1 MRTYGRAAP
10 LNELR
15 AKDYA
20 IAAQPSAPPSMVDQ
34 GSQSGGATTD
44 ILSILWRRKFLI
56 AAIVLIAVALGY
68 LWAKSATPRY
78 TASAT
83 LKLDVYQPGIADI
96 ESVVSGITGDTREVR
111 SQLQI
116 LRSRLLLGRVVDA
129 LELHNDPEFNP
140 RLRPVDT
147 GTNYL
152 SLSYWL
158 IQAGI
163 LPEPPKE
170 RPQLPPAETRERAID
185 ALIARTT
192 VIPVHF
198 SFVFS
203 VSVQTESP
211 QKSAE
216 IANVIADQ
224 YILNQIEVKYD
235 ATATAA
241 GWLSNRVAELKTSLE
256 DAEEAVAEH
265 RATHELT
272 SEQAVGQLSQRLI
285 SLRQTLAEVGQS
297 RRDAE
302 AKLIE
307 LRRLFDANELTEVAK
322 LTGSIRLENL
332 ATTIEENGGP
342 SAQRNQ
348 AAVVRFNAEL
358 QAVLNRLR
366 REVTASEENI
376 SKLTA
381 SVTELELRQAEQSSN
396 MVVLRQ
402 LEREAQAASL
412 IYETFLSRLKETTVQ
427 EGVHKADAI
436 VISKA
441 RIPTSRSFPRYRTV
455 LAAALFIGL
464 FIAGAIVV
472 LLETIDQT
480 FSTPEEL
487 ERFTGLPLLGLIP
500 NAPVS
505 ARSNILKYAISRP
518 TSPFVEAIRNLRTSV
533 QLSGVDGDVKVVA
546 LASATEGE
554 GKTSLCLALGHSS
567 ATQANRKVLV
577 LDCDLR
583 RRRLTAA
590 LGGRGMPG
598 IIGYFSGD
606 KTIEEIIHRID
617 TAEFDVIFADKSP
630 KITADIFA
638 SQKFADLIAVVRER
652 YDFVIIDTPPVLA
665 LTDIRVIS
673 GLTDMLLFSISYKRT
688 KRRLVRAG
696 LSALAMTN
704 PKRIAV
710 VFNRMN
716 IGKSIGYY
724 GSYYY
729 NK

>member
-1 MRTYGRAAP
+1 M
-10 LNELR
+10 NELR

-20 IAAQPSAPPSMVDQ
+20 IAAQPSPALVESGAP
-34 GSQSGGATTD
+34 QSSSTTD
-44 ILSILWRRKFLI
+44 VLSIIWRRKFLI
-56 AAIVLIAVALGY
+56 GAIVIIALALGVM
-68 LWAKSATPRY
+68 WARSATPRY

-83 LKLDVYQPGIADI
+83 IKLDVYQPGIADI

-129 LELHNDPEFNP
+129 LDLTNDPEFNP
-140 RLRPVDT
+140 RLRPRNT
-147 GTNYL
+147 GPNYF
-152 SLSYWL
+152 SISYWL

-163 LPEPPKE
+163 FKAPTTTAVAEI
-170 RPQLPPAETRERAID
+170 PQDEIRDRAID

-192 VIPVHF
+192 VLPVHF

-203 VSVQTESP
+203 VSVQTEVP
-211 QKSAE
+211 QKSAD
-216 IANVIADQ
+216 IANVIAEQ
-224 YILNQIEVKYD
+224 YILNQIEVKYE
-235 ATATAA
+235 ATETAA
-241 GWLSNRVAELKTSLE
+241 NWLSNRVSELKVALE
-256 DAEEAVAEH
+256 KSEEEVAAH
-265 RATHELT
+265 RATNELT
-272 SEQAVGQLSQRLI
+272 SEEAVGQLAQRLI

-297 RRDAE
+297 RQDAQQ
-302 AKLIE
+302 KL
-307 LRRLFDANELTEVAK
+307 LDLQRLFDEKNLSGVAEP
-322 LTGSIRLENL
+322 TGSIRLENL
-332 ATTIEENGGP
+332 ANSIKQNGGP
-342 SAQRNQ
+342 DAQPNQ
-348 AAVVRFNAEL
+348 AAVVRSNAEL
-358 QAVLNRLR
+358 QAVLNRLK
-366 REVTASEENI
+366 REVSSSEQNI

-381 SVTELELRQAEQSSN
+381 SVTELEQRQGEQATN

-427 EGVHKADAI
+427 QGVHKADAI
-436 VISKA
+436 IISQA
-441 RIPTSRSFPRYRTV
+441 RVPKSRSFPRYRMV
-455 LAAALFIGL
+455 LGAALFIGL
-464 FIAGAIVV
+464 FVAGAIVV
-472 LLETIDQT
+472 LLETLDQT

-500 NAPVS
+500 NAPVT

-533 QLSGVDGDVKVVA
+533 QLSGVDGDVQVVA
-546 LASATEGE
+546 LASSTEGE
-554 GKTSLCLALGHSS
+554 GKTSLCLSLGHSS

-583 RRRLTAA
+583 RRRMTAA
-590 LGGRGMPG
+590 LGGRGMAG
-598 IIGYFSGD
+598 IIAYFSGT
-606 KTIEEIIHRID
+606 KTIDEIIHRVD

-638 SQKFADLIAVVRER
+638 SQKFADLIAECRKR
-652 YDFVIIDTPPVLA
+652 YDFIVIDTPPVLA
-665 LTDIRVIS
+665 LTDVRVIS
-673 GLTDMLLFSISYKRT
+673 GHTDMLLFTVGYKRT

-696 LSALAMTN
+696 LAALSMTK
-704 PKRIAV
+704 PKRIAA

-729 NK
+729 NG

>member
-1 MRTYGRAAP
+1 M
-10 LNELR
+10 NELR

-20 IAAQPSAPPSMVDQ
+20 LAAQPAPPTMVDQ
-34 GSQSGGATTD
+34 PSAASSAATD
-44 ILSILWRRKFLI
+44 VLSIVWRRKYLI
-56 AAIVLIAVALGY
+56 GAIVLVALVLGY
-68 LWAKSATPRY
+68 MWGKSATPRY
-78 TASAT
+78 TASTT

-129 LELHNDPEFNP
+129 MELTKDPEFNSRLKP
-140 RLRPVDT
+140 RDT
-147 GTNYL
+147 GPNYL
-152 SLSYWL
+152 SISYWL

-163 LPEPPKE
+163 LSPPKE
-170 RPQLPPAETRERAID
+170 APVREVPDAEVRERAVD
-185 ALIARTT
+185 ALIARTS
-192 VIPVHF
+192 VLPVHF

-216 IANVIADQ
+216 IANTIAEQ
-224 YILNQIEVKYD
+224 YILNQIEVKYK
-235 ATATAA
+235 ATEQAA
-241 GWLSNRVAELKTSLE
+241 SWLSNRVSQLKDALE
-256 DAEEAVAEH
+256 KSEEEVAKH
-265 RATHELT
+265 RAKHELT
-272 SEQAVGQLSQRLI
+272 NNEAVGQLSQRLI
-285 SLRQTLAEVGQS
+285 SLRATLAEVGQS
-297 RRDAE
+297 RSDAQARLE
-302 AKLIE
+302 ELQRLSDAKQLKTIAE
-307 LRRLFDANELTEVAK
+307 

-332 ATTIEENGGP
+332 AKAINQNGGVD
-342 SAQRNQ
+342 AQRNL
-348 AAVVRFNAEL
+348 AAVTRFNAEL
-358 QAVLNRLR
+358 QSVLNRLK
-366 REVTASEENI
+366 REVNSSEQNI
-376 SKLTA
+376 SKLQA
-381 SVTELELRQAEQSSN
+381 SVAELESRQSSQSTN
-396 MVVLRQ
+396 MVILRQ

-427 EGVHKADAI
+427 QGIHKADAI
-436 VISKA
+436 VISPA
-441 RIPTSRSFPRYRTV
+441 RVPKSRSFPRYRVV
-455 LAAALFIGL
+455 LSAALFIGL

-472 LLETIDQT
+472 ILETLDQT

-487 ERFTGLPLLGLIP
+487 ERFSGLPLLGLIP
-500 NAPVS
+500 NAPVT

-518 TSPFVEAIRNLRTSV
+518 TSPFVEAVRNLRTSV

-554 GKTSLCLALGHSS
+554 GKTSICLSLGHSN

-577 LDCDLR
+577 MDCDLR
-583 RRRLTAA
+583 RRRMTAA

-598 IIGYFSGD
+598 IIAYFSGS
-606 KTIEEIIHRID
+606 KTIDEVIHRVD

-638 SQKFADLIAVVRER
+638 SQKFADLIREVRSR
-652 YDFVIIDTPPVLA
+652 YDFIIIDTPPVLA

-673 GLTDMLLFSISYKRT
+673 GHTDMLLFSVTYKRT

-696 LSALAMTN
+696 LSALAMTK
-704 PKRIAV
+704 PKRIAM

-729 NK
+729 NS

>member
-1 MRTYGRAAP
+1 M
-10 LNELR
+10 NELR

-20 IAAQPSAPPSMVDQ
+20 IAAQPSPAIVESGAPQTS
-34 GSQSGGATTD
+34 SATD
-44 ILSILWRRKFLI
+44 VLSIVWRRKFLI
-56 AAIVLIAVALGY
+56 GAIVIVALALGV
-68 LWAKSATPRY
+68 LWARSATPRY

-129 LELHNDPEFNP
+129 LGLTNDAEFNP
-140 RLRPVDT
+140 RLRPRST
-147 GTNYL
+147 GPNYF

-158 IQAGI
+158 VQAGI
-163 LPEPPKE
+163 FRAPKTTSVTE
-170 RPQLPPAETRERAID
+170 ISQEEIRDRAID

-211 QKSAE
+211 EKSAE
-216 IANVIADQ
+216 IANVIAEQ
-224 YILNQIEVKYD
+224 YILNQIEVKYN
-235 ATATAA
+235 ATEQAA
-241 GWLSNRVAELKTSLE
+241 SWLSNRVSELKESLE
-256 DAEEAVAEH
+256 ESEEAIAAH
-265 RATHELT
+265 RAANELT
-272 SEQAVGQLSQRLI
+272 TDEAVDQLAQRLI
-285 SLRQTLAEVGQS
+285 SLRSTLAEVAQS
-297 RRDAE
+297 RIDAG
-302 AKLIE
+302 A
-307 LRRLFDANELTEVAK
+307 RLAELTALSEAGELSK
-322 LTGSIRLENL
+322 IAELTGSIRLENL
-332 ATTIEENGGP
+332 ANTIQQDGGP
-342 SAQRNQ
+342 DAEVNN
-348 AAVVRFNAEL
+348 AAVTRFNAEL
-358 QAVLNRLR
+358 QAVLNRLQ
-366 REVTASEENI
+366 REVSSSEQNV
-376 SKLTA
+376 SKLQA
-381 SVTELELRQAEQSSN
+381 SVAELESRQSDQSSN

-402 LEREAQAASL
+402 MEREAQAASL

-427 EGVHKADAI
+427 QGVHKADAI
-436 VISKA
+436 VISQA
-441 RIPTSRSFPRYRTV
+441 RVPKSRSFPRYRMV
-455 LAAALFIGL
+455 LGAALFIGL

-472 LLETIDQT
+472 LLETLDQT

-500 NAPVS
+500 NAPVT

-533 QLSGVDGDVKVVA
+533 QLSGVDGDVQVVA
-546 LASATEGE
+546 VASSTEGE
-554 GKTSLCLALGHSS
+554 GKTSLCLSLGHSS

-583 RRRLTAA
+583 RRRMTAA

-598 IIGYFSGD
+598 IIAYFSGT
-606 KTIEEIIHRID
+606 KTIDEIIHRVD
-617 TAEFDVIFADKSP
+617 SAEFDVIFADKSP

-638 SQKFADLIAVVRER
+638 SQKFADLIAECRDR
-652 YDFVIIDTPPVLA
+652 YDFIIIDTPPVLA
-665 LTDIRVIS
+665 LTDVRVIS
-673 GLTDMLLFSISYKRT
+673 GHTDMLLFAVGYKRT

-696 LSALAMTN
+696 LAALSMTK

-729 NK
+729 NS

>member
-1 MRTYGRAAP
+1 M
-10 LNELR
+10 NELR

-20 IAAQPSAPPSMVDQ
+20 IAAQPSPTLVE
-34 GSQSGGATTD
+34 SGGQPSATATD
-44 ILSILWRRKFLI
+44 VLTILWRRKFLI
-56 AAIVLIAVALGY
+56 AAIVFVALALGY
-68 LWAKSATPRY
+68 MWAKSATPRF

-129 LELHNDPEFNP
+129 LQLNNDPEFNP
-140 RLRPVDT
+140 RLRPVET
-147 GTNYL
+147 GPNYF
-152 SLSYWL
+152 SLGYWL
-158 IQAGI
+158 TASG
-163 LPEPPKE
+163 LRPEQPAVRK
-170 RPQLPPAETRERAID
+170 QLPPEETRERAID

-203 VSVQTESP
+203 VSVQTEDAK
-211 QKSAE
+211 KSAA
-216 IANVIADQ
+216 IANVIAEQ
-224 YILNQIEVKYD
+224 YILNQIEVKYE
-235 ATATAA
+235 ATETAA
-241 GWLSNRVAELKTSLE
+241 NWLSNRVSELKVALE
-256 DAEEAVAEH
+256 KSEEEVAAH
-265 RATHELT
+265 RATNELT
-272 SEQAVGQLSQRLI
+272 SEEAVGQLAQRLI

-297 RRDAE
+297 RQDAQQ
-302 AKLIE
+302 KL
-307 LRRLFDANELTEVAK
+307 LDLQRLFDEKNLSGVAE

-332 ATTIEENGGP
+332 ANSIKQNGGP
-342 SAQRNQ
+342 DAQRNQ

-358 QAVLNRLR
+358 QAVLNRLK
-366 REVTASEENI
+366 REVSSSEQNI

-381 SVTELELRQAEQSSN
+381 SVTELEQRQGAQATN

-427 EGVHKADAI
+427 QGVHKADAI

-441 RIPTSRSFPRYRTV
+441 RVPNSRSFPRYRTV

-464 FIAGAIVV
+464 FVAGAIVV
-472 LLETIDQT
+472 LLETMDQT

-500 NAPVS
+500 NAPVT
-505 ARSNILKYAISRP
+505 ARGNILKYAISRP

-533 QLSGVDGDVKVVA
+533 QLSGVDGDVQVVA
-546 LASATEGE
+546 LASASEGE
-554 GKTSLCLALGHSS
+554 GKTSLCLSLGHSS

-606 KTIEEIIHRID
+606 KTIDEIIHRVD

-638 SQKFADLIAVVRER
+638 SQKFADLIAEVRKR
-652 YDFVIIDTPPVLA
+652 YDFIIIDTPPVLA

-673 GLTDMLLFSISYKRT
+673 GLTDMLLFSITYKRT

-696 LSALAMTN
+696 LAALAMTK
-704 PKRIAV
+704 PKRIAI

-729 NK
+729 NS